1 MRTVKLN
8 AGEIKDLLRQSE
20 TDLGSASRT
29 VHLFDEG
36 EGLEIIMNYEGYGY
50 KPISAT
56 IDFEYDENIR
66 FSEGDD

>member
-1 MRTVKLN
+1 MRTVKLD
-8 AGEIKDLLRQSE
+8 AGKIKDLLRQGE
-20 TDLGSASRT
+20 TDLGLASRT

-56 IDFEYDENIR
+56 IDFEYDENIK
-66 FSEGDD
+66 FTEGDD